1 MLKGWAHYE
10 SMSSGTTN
18 VKLEKRYLIIKLEA
32 IASIQLE
39 AIASI

>member
-1 MLKGWAHYE
+1 
-10 SMSSGTTN
+10 MSSGTTD

-39 AIASI
+39 AIASIQPEVRLIWD